1 MKTEFRELIGK
12 RARWCEFR
20 ERGDGI
26 SPGKG
31 YLSSVYSCPLPILP
45 REYKLITRFIE
56 FLKLI
61 LTQRGLIVTMTKR
74 ELATQYVGS
83 LLGFIWTFI
92 HPLVMITVFW
102 FVFSVGFRSQP
113 MNNVPFV
120 VWLTAGM
127 APWFMFSDVVLG
139 SAAVII
145 VNSHLVKKTLFQ
157 SQILPIIKLLSSFVT
172 HLIFLFVLL
181 VLILF
186 QSMPLSL
193 YYFQFVYYLICLAY
207 LALGL
212 AWAVS
217 ALNVFLR
224 DVGQV
229 AGVAIQVGFW
239 ATPIFWDINM
249 MPATVQL
256 FLKLNPMF
264 YIVQGYR
271 ESFIS
276 FIPFWEHPLLTLY
289 FWSVSTTIFV
299 GGAMIFRK
307 LKPQFAD
314 VL

>member
-1 MKTEFRELIGK
+1 
-12 RARWCEFR
+12 
-20 ERGDGI
+20 
-26 SPGKG
+26 
-31 YLSSVYSCPLPILP
+31 
-45 REYKLITRFIE
+45 LITRFIE

-61 LTQRGLIVTMTKR
+61 FSQRDLIVSMARR

-83 LLGFIWTFI
+83 LLGFVWTFI

-145 VNSHLVKKTLFQ
+145 ANSHLVKKTLFQ
-157 SQILPIIKLLSSFVT
+157 SQILPVIKLLSSFVT
-172 HLIFLFVLL
+172 HSIFLIVLL

-186 QSMPLSL
+186 QKMPFSF
-193 YYFQFVYYLICLAY
+193 YYFQFLYYLVCMAY

-224 DVGQV
+224 DIGQV
-229 AGVAIQVGFW
+229 AGVVIQVGFW

-249 MPATVQL
+249 MPAKVQL
-256 FLKLNPMF
+256 LLKLNPMF
-264 YIVQGYR
+264 YVVQGYR
-271 ESFIS
+271 ETFIY
-276 FIPFWEHPLLTLY
+276 FKPFWEHPLLTLY
-289 FWSVSTTIFV
+289 FWVISTIVFV
-299 GGAMIFRK
+299 AGALIFRK

>member
-1 MKTEFRELIGK
+1 M
-12 RARWCEFR
+12 
-20 ERGDGI
+20 
-26 SPGKG
+26 
-31 YLSSVYSCPLPILP
+31 
-45 REYKLITRFIE
+45 ITRFIE
-56 FLKLI
+56 FLQLI
-61 LTQRGLIVTMTKR
+61 FSQRSLIVSMAKR

-83 LLGFIWTFI
+83 LLGFVWTFI

-145 VNSHLVKKTLFQ
+145 ANSHLVKKTLFQ
-157 SQILPIIKLLSSFVT
+157 SQILPVIKLLSSFVT
-172 HLIFLFVLL
+172 HLIFLVVLL
-181 VLILF
+181 VLIVF
-186 QSMPLSL
+186 QKMPFS
-193 YYFQFVYYLICLAY
+193 FYYLQFFYYLACMAY

-224 DVGQV
+224 DIGQV

-249 MPATVQL
+249 MPVKVQL
-256 FLKLNPMF
+256 LLKLNPMF
-264 YIVQGYR
+264 YVVQGYR
-271 ESFIS
+271 ETFIY
-276 FIPFWEHPLLTLY
+276 FTPFWEHPLLTVY
-289 FWSVSTTIFV
+289 FWVVSTIIFV
-299 GGAMIFRK
+299 GGALIFRK